1 MNINELMLQYNSN
14 NYLDFI
20 CVSNKIKMNSYDDED
35 EYLSV
40 SSVNCVTAISTRY
53 DNKGKHLYSRN
64 PEVTSL

>member
-35 EYLSV
+35 EYLNV

-53 DNKGKHLYSRN
+53 ANKGKHLYSRN